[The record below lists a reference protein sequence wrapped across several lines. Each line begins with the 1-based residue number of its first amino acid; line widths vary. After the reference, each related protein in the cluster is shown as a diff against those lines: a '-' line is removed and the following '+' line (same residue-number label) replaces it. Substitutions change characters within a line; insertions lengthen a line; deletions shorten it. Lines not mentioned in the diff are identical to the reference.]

1 MIMRERATMT
11 ARRIISSSLRNLSS
25 PPPTTTRG
33 SSLSKRR
40 SHLHLHLRV
49 MAMSSSSPHL
59 LQKLHGVHP
68 GHRGVVVCGHPLG
81 AEQGGPHLD
90 DQPADEGGVQTERRA
105 EGGRVE
111 EGHRHRAIRSQVQMP
126 IDEGEDDRRQPRRF
140 SDGVRREAGGGKEA
154 EGHQAGAGEA
164 WTESE
169 ALHRGEGSAAGG
181 AQGALRG
188 HQHGVH
194 GAVERGRVEQRVRQ
208 RRCLHDA
215 QRLGNPRL
223 RRPGEHGLRCPRRR
237 LRRWRNSR
245 PHPRRRHRLPRP
257 AGRHRRVHCLRR
269 KARGP

>member
-1 MIMRERATMT
+1 MGFIPAIEELSCAVIRWVQSKGDLTLMTSPQMKEEFKQNGVPRVDVWRKGIDTVRFDPKFKCQSMRERMT
-11 ARRIISSSLRNLSS
+11 DGNPDDFLM
-25 PPPTTTRG
+25 
-33 SSLSKRR
+33 
-40 SHLHLHLRV
+40 V
-49 MAMSSSSPHL
+49 W
-59 LQKLHGVHP
+59 
-68 GHRGVVVCGHPLG
+68 
-81 AEQGGPHLD
+81 GG
-90 DQPADEGGVQTERRA
+90 
-105 EGGRVE
+105 E
-111 EGHRHRAIRSQVQMP
+111 EAQ
-126 IDEGEDDRRQPRRF
+126 
-140 SDGVRREAGGGKEA
+140 
-154 EGHQAGAGEA
+154 GHQAGAGEA